1 MDEFSYSSDIA
12 PLRKDYF
19 SDLASARGLTEREK
33 QSLGSQYAAS
43 LNASLDSQI
52 KSSSAMVELQ
62 SQAQRQSLAFQEAQ
76 LKLQQARKQIQDEL
90 AFEQVK
96 PELESTL
103 NSILSDPTKDAPT
116 KMMDLAKT
124 RNQIFSKI
132 GANAQVNSIFEAN
145 AEALKTKDLYSQQRN
160 QAAYAAA
167 QLGDK
172 TAVEKIVGKDTEQ
185 GLIYGTLAD
194 AAAAENV
201 KKGQAA
207 AQTALFEQAQEQQ
220 KTLLG
225 NWKDQFNFLKELDE
239 KNQLNISTG
248 EGQYGAA
255 TTEPVKE
262 GFLFDKTDRAKL
274 EGMYKRLNPSFRN
287 KPVGRDVIPDIKL
300 FTETYDGTL
309 NTIDELSGGKPQSSI
324 SEKSK

>member
-62 SQAQRQSLAFQEAQ
+62 SQIQRQSLAFQEAQ

-145 AEALKTKDLYSQQRN
+145 AEAVKTKDIYSQQRN

-201 KKGQAA
+201 KKGEAA
-207 AQTALFEQAQEQQ
+207 TQSSLADQIKKERETV
-220 KTLLG
+220 LG
-225 NWKDQFNFLKELDE
+225 NWKDEFQFLKGLEE
-239 KNQLNISTG
+239 KNKMGVSTG
-248 EGQYGAA
+248 ENKFGEGAA
-255 TTEPVKE
+255 QPVE
-262 GFLFDKTDRAKL
+262 GELFDKVDRAKL
-274 EGMYKRLNPSFRN
+274 EVMYKKLNPYYRN
-287 KPVGRDVIPDIKL
+287 KPTGRDVIPDIKL
-300 FTETYDGTL
+300 FTETYGGTL
-309 NTIDELSGGKPQSSI
+309 NTIETLSGGKPESSI